1 MTSTDVRSHTPCL
14 SHSRHALRATLVRQV
29 GEATDVKVSDSE
41 WDAQL
46 FETKGDIS
54 ASFDSIAAGATKAYS
69 FSVVPSVPL
78 NRFEQPEISVSYTT
92 EGRTVSAQGPKVRIE
107 LDRRAHALRTPW
119 LALTRA
125 TRYALR
131 SFQEYLKVHSK
142 DEMFR
147 MKMLSVCIELDRRAL
162 AHRALARSH
171 SRYAFARSPG
181 GCVVDAGSRSGR
193 GDVD

>member
-107 LDRRAHALRTPW
+107 LDRRALTHTLCLS
-119 LALTRA
+119 LALRA
-125 TRYALR
+125 TRFAL
-131 SFQEYLKVHSK
+131 
-142 DEMFR
+142 
-147 MKMLSVCIELDRRAL
+147 
-162 AHRALARSH
+162 
-171 SRYAFARSPG
+171 
-181 GCVVDAGSRSGR
+181 SRSI
-193 GDVD
+193 